1 MCRVITDAGA
11 SYASIEEF
19 ENLIKRIKNV
29 RSHIDKIS
37 FLRNQETRI
46 HVAVASIV
54 KETVKV
60 GWEETDGSIQ

>member
-1 MCRVITDAGA
+1 M
-11 SYASIEEF
+11 
-19 ENLIKRIKNV
+19 

-37 FLRNQETRI
+37 FIRNQETRI